1 MDASQI
7 LQIVIGVGTGLVGV
21 FVGKGVERAK
31 TKKLDAETES
41 ITVSSTEKAINI
53 WENLNQQFQDE
64 VELLRNQV
72 LAIQK
77 EYNEIK
83 KENGKLHQENEKL
96 RVEVGILRNEVKR
109 LTKLAE

>member
-41 ITVSSTEKAINI
+41 ITVTRTQRAINI
-53 WENLNQQFQDE
+53 WENLNQQLHDE
-64 VELLRNQV
+64 LESLRNQV
-72 LAIQK
+72 MD
-77 EYNEIK
+77 IK
-83 KENGKLHQENEKL
+83 RENGKLHRENEEL
-96 RVEVGILRNEVKR
+96 RLEVGMLRNEVKR

>member
-21 FVGKGVERAK
+21 FVGKGVEKAK

-41 ITVSSTEKAINI
+41 ITVSSTERAINI
-53 WENLNQQFQDE
+53 WENLNQQLHDE
-64 VELLRNQV
+64 LESLRNQV
-72 LAIQK
+72 MD
-77 EYNEIK
+77 IK
-83 KENGKLHQENEKL
+83 RENGKLHRENEEL
-96 RVEVGILRNEVKR
+96 RMEVGMLRNEVKR

>member
-41 ITVSSTEKAINI
+41 ITVSSTERAINI
-53 WENLNQQFQDE
+53 WENLNQQLHDE
-64 VELLRNQV
+64 LESLRNQV
-72 LAIQK
+72 MD
-77 EYNEIK
+77 IK
-83 KENGKLHQENEKL
+83 RENGKLHRENEEL
-96 RVEVGILRNEVKR
+96 RLEVGMLRSEVKR

>member
-21 FVGKGVERAK
+21 FVGKGVEKAK

-41 ITVSSTEKAINI
+41 ITVSSTERAINI
-53 WENLNQQFQDE
+53 WENLNQQLHDE
-64 VELLRNQV
+64 LESLRNQV
-72 LAIQK
+72 MD
-77 EYNEIK
+77 IK
-83 KENGKLHQENEKL
+83 RENGKLHRENEEL
-96 RVEVGILRNEVKR
+96 RLEVGMLRNEVER

>member
-21 FVGKGVERAK
+21 FVGKGVEKAK

-41 ITVSSTEKAINI
+41 ITVSSTERAINI
-53 WENLNQQFQDE
+53 WENLNQQLHDE
-64 VELLRNQV
+64 LESLRNQV
-72 LAIQK
+72 MD
-77 EYNEIK
+77 IK
-83 KENGKLHQENEKL
+83 RENGKLHRENEEL
-96 RVEVGILRNEVKR
+96 RLEVGMLRSEVKR

>member
-41 ITVSSTEKAINI
+41 ITVSSTERAINI
-53 WENLNQQFQDE
+53 WENLNQQLHDE
-64 VELLRNQV
+64 LESLRNQV
-72 LAIQK
+72 MD
-77 EYNEIK
+77 IK
-83 KENGKLHQENEKL
+83 RENGKLHRENEEL
-96 RVEVGILRNEVKR
+96 RLEVGMLRNEVKR

>member
-53 WENLNQQFQDE
+53 WENLNQQLHDE
-64 VELLRNQV
+64 LESLRNQV
-72 LAIQK
+72 MD
-77 EYNEIK
+77 IK
-83 KENGKLHQENEKL
+83 RENGKLHRENEEL
-96 RVEVGILRNEVKR
+96 RMEVGMLRNEVKR

>member
-41 ITVSSTEKAINI
+41 ITVSSTERAINI
-53 WENLNQQFQDE
+53 WENLNQQLHDE
-64 VELLRNQV
+64 LESLRNQV
-72 LAIQK
+72 MD
-77 EYNEIK
+77 IK
-83 KENGKLHQENEKL
+83 RENGKLHRENEEL
-96 RVEVGILRNEVKR
+96 RMEVGMLRNEVKR

>member
-21 FVGKGVERAK
+21 FVGKGVEKAK

-41 ITVSSTEKAINI
+41 ITVSSTERAINI
-53 WENLNQQFQDE
+53 WENLNQQLHDE
-64 VELLRNQV
+64 LESLRNQV
-72 LAIQK
+72 MD
-77 EYNEIK
+77 IK
-83 KENGKLHQENEKL
+83 RENGKLHRENEEL
-96 RVEVGILRNEVKR
+96 RLEVGMLRNEVKR